1 MTQSSKRTHG
11 SSTAKQ
17 RGVQYVVIKE
27 LCVETQVF
35 MALFTAVQTTGLG
48 IFQDVD
54 WKWQK
59 HSANTSADFFLFGPH
74 IRFSML
80 ISSPGPVIRERL
92 KQHVLLLLLLLPVGA
107 TPRPLTHTEPHME
120 TKRLLQLPTHGTLT
134 LNCNDKGSKNRRTIG
149 DCSSCLNFFEYS
161 VTVWIGDDKK
171 KMITTRELLVK
182 CKWNKLRN
190 I

>member
-17 RGVQYVVIKE
+17 RGVQYVVIKD
-27 LCVETQVF
+27 LYVETQVF
-35 MALFTAVQTTGLG
+35 MALFTAVQSTGLG
-48 IFQDVD
+48 IFQEVD

-74 IRFSML
+74 IGFSML
-80 ISSPGPVIRERL
+80 SSSPGPVITERL
-92 KQHVLLLLLLLPVGA
+92 KQHVLLLLLPVGA
-107 TPRPLTHTEPHME
+107 TPRPRTHTEPHTE

-134 LNCNDKGSKNRRTIG
+134 LNGNDEGSKNRRTIG
-149 DCSSCLNFFEYS
+149 DCSSCWNFFL
-161 VTVWIGDDKK
+161 IL
-171 KMITTRELLVK
+171 MITTRELLVK
-182 CKWNKLRN
+182 CKWNRLRN